1 MSESTTDA
9 TTYDGK
15 SCFVCGPA
23 NPISLGVKFRLE
35 DDTCKAEFTPGKNHS
50 GWDGVTHG
58 GIIFSVLDDVM
69 ANWIYLN
76 GMKGYTAKCDV
87 RFRNPLP
94 TGCQVLL
101 EGRRIKQRRNMVILE
116 GKVTRADNQELV
128 ADCQA
133 SFMLAD

>member
-1 MSESTTDA
+1 MSEAA
-9 TTYDGK
+9 TSYDGK
-15 SCFVCGPA
+15 SCFVCGPD
-23 NPISLGVKFRLE
+23 NPISLAVKFRL
-35 DDTCKAEFTPGKNHS
+35 DGDVCKGEFTPQKDHC

-76 GMKGYTAKCDV
+76 GMKGFTAKCDV

-94 TGCQVLL
+94 TGCKVLL
-101 EGRRIKQRRNMVILE
+101 EGICTKQRKKLVMLE
-116 GKVTRADNQELV
+116 GKVIRADNQQII